1 MLTNEFYKPKI
12 SKPIERVAT
21 DYVTSDQYYDDK
33 FDNLCDSLKK
43 MGWRFLDDG
52 AYSKVFANSKKNYI
66 LKINSSPDK
75 GYATYVDLI
84 HKYRNKHFP
93 KISDMKKIE
102 FEGNIF
108 YVYLIEKLKHIP
120 SPMDD
125 EWSLIISKI
134 AENPNKPLE
143 KLFANA
149 HKLRFGN
156 VGGKNIPTFLIKN
169 PSIVQAAKLIGY
181 NMDGYCLDI
190 HRHNIM
196 QRPDGTIVITDPYA

>member
-1 MLTNEFYKPKI
+1 MLINEFYKPKI

-21 DYVTSDQYYDDK
+21 DYVTSDQYYVNK

-75 GYATYVDLI
+75 GYATYVNLI

-93 KISDMKKIE
+93 KISDLKQIE
-102 FEGNIF
+102 FQGSAY
-108 YVYLIEKLKHIP
+108 YVYLIEKLEHIP

-125 EWSLIISKI
+125 EWSFEISKI
-134 AENPNKPLE
+134 ADEPTEPLE
-143 KLFANA
+143 KLFMIQ
-149 HKLRFGN
+149 
-156 VGGKNIPTFLIKN
+156 IPAFLIKN
-169 PSIVQAAKLIGY
+169 PSIVKAAKLIGY
-181 NMDGYCLDI
+181 NMGDNYLDI
-190 HRHNIM
+190 NRNNIM
-196 QRPDGTIVITDPYA
+196 RRSDGTIVITDPYS